1 MNKIVIT
8 SGYMGSGSS
17 AITELV
23 SEIES
28 FKQLYDEYDSRKQVM
43 RRILGRGIC
52 IAENIEGDYARAVCL
67 CD

>member
-43 RRILGRGIC
+43 RRILGRG
-52 IAENIEGDYARAVCL
+52 
-67 CD
+67 